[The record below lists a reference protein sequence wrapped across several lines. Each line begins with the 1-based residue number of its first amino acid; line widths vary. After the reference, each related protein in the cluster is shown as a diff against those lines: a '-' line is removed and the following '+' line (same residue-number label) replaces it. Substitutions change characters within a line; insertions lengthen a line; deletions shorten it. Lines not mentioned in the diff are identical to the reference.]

1 MQSSARVT
9 MYSPSAFVFVLISCG
24 ICVITVTAQTPT
36 PAPADSKF
44 VLLVCVS
51 AALCFGVPETGQ
63 EAVT

>member
-24 ICVITVTAQTPT
+24 IITVTAQTPT

>member
-9 MYSPSAFVFVLISCG
+9 MYSPSAFVFVLISWG
-24 ICVITVTAQTPT
+24 IITVTAQTPT